1 VSPERSFPLSLAYS
15 LLHYYCLFLCAL
27 NGKPTEIILKNIVGF
42 DLALPFALVLLQHFF
57 THFFLFCIFS
67 ATSILNMTWQL
78 CMHDTQN
85 RADTGKT
92 EKNI

>member
-1 VSPERSFPLSLAYS
+1 MYRYIILYVFMLLSKMSVHSIPWS
-15 LLHYYCLFLCAL
+15 LPPSLF
-27 NGKPTEIILKNIVGF
+27 IVLKNIVGF